1 MTTALLLVD
10 IQNDYFPGGKMEL
23 EGSTQA
29 GHNAGKILAYFR
41 QKKLPR
47 IHVQHVS
54 AYPDAP
60 FFVAGTPGV
69 EIHDSVKPVEDEVV
83 IQKHFPNSFRDTPL
97 LDHLRTNN
105 IDSLV
110 IGGMMTNM
118 CVDATVRAAVDYG
131 FKSIVLSDAC
141 ANRSLSYQALEI
153 PAQYV
158 HAAFLASLSSIY
170 GKILTV
176 DEYISQAN

>member
-1 MTTALLLVD
+1 MNTALMLVD
-10 IQNDYFPGGKMEL
+10 IQNDYFLGGKMEL
-23 EGSTQA
+23 EGSIQA
-29 GHNAGKILAYFR
+29 GRQAGKILAYFR
-41 QKKLPR
+41 EKRLPR

-54 AYPDAP
+54 LHSGAS

-69 EIHDSVKPVEDEVV
+69 EIHESVKPVGAEVV

-97 LDHLRTNN
+97 LDHLKANN

-110 IGGMMTNM
+110 ISGMMTNM
-118 CVDATVRAAVDYG
+118 CVDATVRAAFDYG

-141 ANRSLSYQALEI
+141 ANRSLFYQALEI

-158 HAAFLASLSSIY
+158 HGAFLASLAPIY
-170 GKILTV
+170 AKILTV
-176 DEYISQAN
+176 DEYLSQAN

>member
-1 MTTALLLVD
+1 MTTALVIID

-29 GHNAGKILAYFR
+29 GHKAGKILAYFR
-41 QKKLPR
+41 ENELPR

-54 AYPDAP
+54 SRPDAS
-60 FFVAGTPGV
+60 FFVAETPGV
-69 EIHDSVKPVEDEVV
+69 QIHESVKPIEGEIV

-97 LDHLRTNN
+97 LDHLRANN
-105 IDSLV
+105 IDRLV
-110 IGGMMTNM
+110 ISGMMTNM
-118 CVDATVRAAVDYG
+118 CVDATVRAAFDHG
-131 FKSIVLSDAC
+131 FKSIVLSDTC

-158 HAAFLASLSSIY
+158 HAAFLASLSPIY
-170 GKILTV
+170 AKILTV
-176 DEYISQAN
+176 DEFISQAK

>member
-10 IQNDYFPGGKMEL
+10 IQYDYFPGGKMEL
-23 EGSTQA
+23 EGSAQA
-29 GHNAGKILAYFR
+29 GYQAGKILDYFR

-54 AYPDAP
+54 AYPGAP

-69 EIHDSVKPVEDEVV
+69 EIHESVKPVDGEAVF
-83 IQKHFPNSFRDTPL
+83 QKHFPNSFRDTPL
-97 LDHLRTNN
+97 LDHLKTND

-110 IGGMMTNM
+110 ISGMMTNM
-118 CVDATVRAAVDYG
+118 CVDATVRAAFDYG
-131 FKSIVLSDAC
+131 FKSTVLSDAC

-158 HAAFLASLSSIY
+158 HAAFLASLSPIY
-170 GKILTV
+170 ARILTV
-176 DEYISQAN
+176 DEYISQSN

>member
-23 EGSTQA
+23 EGSPQA
-29 GHNAGKILAYFR
+29 GHKAGKILTYFR
-41 QKKLPR
+41 ENGMQR
-47 IHVQHVS
+47 IHLQHVS
-54 AYPDAP
+54 SRPDAT

-69 EIHDSVKPVEDEVV
+69 EIHDSVKPLAGEVV
-83 IQKHFPNSFRDTPL
+83 IQKHFPNSFRDTSL
-97 LDHLRTNN
+97 LEHLRANN
-105 IDSLV
+105 INSLA
-110 IGGMMTNM
+110 ISGMMTNM
-118 CVDATVRAAVDYG
+118 CVDATVRAAFDYG
-131 FKSIVLSDAC
+131 FKSIVLSDTC

-170 GKILTV
+170 AKILTV